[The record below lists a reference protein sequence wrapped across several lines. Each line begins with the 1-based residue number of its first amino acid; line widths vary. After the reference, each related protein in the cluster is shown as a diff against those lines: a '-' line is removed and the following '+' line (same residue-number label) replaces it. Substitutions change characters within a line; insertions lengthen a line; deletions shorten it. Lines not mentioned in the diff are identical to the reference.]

1 MNQAIRY
8 RRPITALALFL
19 GVCSLAGCGVEPNT
33 EITVS
38 DTSTSEAAPDISL
51 PKGDWPGWR
60 GPNGDG
66 RVLDANGPT
75 NWDSEKNVVWKAS
88 IPGRGHAS
96 PTVVGDKVFVA
107 TAIDEDERQIV
118 ICLDRKTGKQL
129 WEQDIH
135 SGSFVERGHH
145 KSTNASSTVACDG
158 NSIFVSFL
166 NGNAIWL
173 TALDLE
179 GKQRWQTNAGNFKAK
194 FGYSASPVI
203 LDDMI
208 IVAGD
213 NRGSGFLA
221 AVHRGSGDIVWRKQ
235 RPSMATYASPAVH
248 TFDGKKQ
255 ILIAGNEIVASYDP
269 KTGDENWQVS
279 ATTEACVGTI
289 VASDKLVF
297 ASGGYPGSETAA
309 IDAKTGKVAW
319 RIDQKAYVPS
329 LLYHDGHLYLVDD
342 NGKAYCWKADSG
354 EVAWRHRMGGNFSA
368 SATLAGDKIYVIS
381 ETGLATV
388 FRATPK
394 QYEEI
399 SQNQLGDESF
409 ATPVVAD
416 NQLFLRIADSSSGK
430 RLETVYCI
438 AEPQPSKPEEE
449 PAKTETETGE

>member
-1 MNQAIRY
+1 MFVVAIATCAFAGCSSE
-8 RRPITALALFL
+8 PIKEIAVSENSSSDTAPA
-19 GVCSLAGCGVEPNT
+19 VSLAE
-33 EITVS
+33 
-38 DTSTSEAAPDISL
+38 
-51 PKGDWPGWR
+51 GDWPWWR

-66 RVLDANGPT
+66 RVLEANGPST
-75 NWDSEKNVVWKAS
+75 WDAQKNVVWTAP

-107 TAIDEDERQIV
+107 TAIDDEERQIV

-129 WEQDIH
+129 WEKDIH

-158 NSIFVSFL
+158 TNLFVSFL
-166 NGNAIWL
+166 NDDAIWL
-173 TALDLE
+173 TSLDLDGE
-179 GKQRWQTNAGNFKAK
+179 QRWQTNVGNFKAK

-203 LDDMI
+203 FDDLV

-221 AVHRGSGDIVWRKQ
+221 AVHRGSGDIVWRKV

-248 TFDGKKQ
+248 SFDGKQQ
-255 ILIAGNEIVASYDP
+255 ILIAGSEIVASYDP
-269 KTGDENWQVS
+269 KSGEENWKVA

-289 VASDKLVF
+289 VASDELLF

-329 LLYHDGHLYLVDD
+329 LLYHDGHVYLVDD

-354 EVAWRHRMGGNFSA
+354 EVAWRHRVGGKFSA

-381 ETGLATV
+381 EAGLTTV

-394 QYEEI
+394 QFEEI

-409 ATPVVAD
+409 ASPVIAD
-416 NQLFLRIADSSSGK
+416 NHLFLRIADSSSGK
-430 RLETVYCI
+430 RMETIYCI
-438 AEPQPSKPEEE
+438 AEPQPTTPAVE
-449 PAKTETETGE
+449 PKKVETETGE